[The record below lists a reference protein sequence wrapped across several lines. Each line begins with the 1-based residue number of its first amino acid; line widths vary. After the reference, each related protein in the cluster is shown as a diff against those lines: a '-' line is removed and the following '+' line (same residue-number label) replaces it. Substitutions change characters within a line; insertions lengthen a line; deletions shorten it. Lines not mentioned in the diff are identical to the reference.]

1 MHTPSPATSDDPSDC
16 PSLALHSAA
25 PVPAPVLHYA
35 TLALALLAPLA
46 AIKLHLLPALLTG
59 LLIHVL
65 VHGFAPRLE
74 KRLSSHAA
82 RLILVVLFSTLLIAA
97 VTLATLGITS
107 FIHSNVGSLP
117 ALMQKMADIL
127 ESSRS
132 WLPGWAAQY
141 LPSNPG
147 ELQAHAATWLRE
159 HAGELQRAGG
169 ETLRG
174 LAHALIGMVVGALLA
189 LRDVIAPQPSAPL
202 SRALQTHACRFTE
215 AFRQVVFAQVRIA
228 AINAFLTGIY
238 LVVALEL
245 FGIKLPL
252 AKTLVVLTFIAGL
265 IPIAGNLISNTVI
278 FIISLSH
285 SLELA
290 LFSLLFLVVLHK
302 LEYFLNARI
311 VGSHIKARAWELLV
325 AMLVMEATFG
335 IAGLLLAPIYY
346 AFLKAEL
353 TAHKLI

>member
-1 MHTPSPATSDDPSDC
+1 MPDAPD
-16 PSLALHSAA
+16 SLILRRC
-25 PVPAPVLHYA
+25 
-35 TLALALLAPLA
+35 ALAIALFVPLA
-46 AIKLHLLPALLTG
+46 VIQLHLVPALLTG

-65 VHGFAPRLE
+65 VHALAPVLE
-74 KRLSSHAA
+74 RRLSSRTA
-82 RLILVVLFSTLLIAA
+82 RLVSAILFSTLLVTL
-97 VTLATLGITS
+97 VTLATLAITA
-107 FIHSNVGSLP
+107 FIHSNAGSLP
-117 ALMQKMADIL
+117 ALMKKMAEIL

-132 WLPGWAAQY
+132 WLPGWMNQH
-141 LPSNPG
+141 LPADPA
-147 ELQAHAATWLRE
+147 ELQTRAADWLRT

-174 LAHALIGMVVGALLA
+174 LAHALIGMVAGALLA
-189 LRDVIAPQPSAPL
+189 LRDVAAPRPEGPL
-202 SRALQTHACRFTE
+202 ANALSVHAGRFTE

-228 AINAFLTGIY
+228 AINAFLTGLY

-252 AKTLVVLTFIAGL
+252 AKTLVVLTFVAGL
-265 IPIAGNLISNTVI
+265 VPIAGNLVSNTVI
-278 FIISLSH
+278 VVLSLSH

-290 LFSLLFLVVLHK
+290 VFSLIFLVVLHK

-311 VGSHIKARAWELLV
+311 VGSHIKAHAWELLL
-325 AMLVMEATFG
+325 AMLVMESAFG

-353 TAHKLI
+353 TAYKLV

>member
-1 MHTPSPATSDDPSDC
+1 MSPVLDSSGLPVSPALRRS
-16 PSLALHSAA
+16 AL
-25 PVPAPVLHYA
+25 VI
-35 TLALALLAPLA
+35 ALIAPLA
-46 AIKLHLLPALLTG
+46 AIHLHLVPALLTG

-65 VHGFAPRLE
+65 VHALAPVLE
-74 KRLSSHAA
+74 RRLSSHTA
-82 RLILVVLFSTLLIAA
+82 RLVSAVLFSTLLVAL
-97 VTLATLGITS
+97 VTLVTLGVTA
-107 FIHSNVGSLP
+107 FIHSNAGSLP
-117 ALMQKMADIL
+117 ALMKKMAEIL
-127 ESSRS
+127 ESSRT
-132 WLPGWAAQY
+132 WLPDWADQH
-141 LPSNPG
+141 LPADPV
-147 ELQAHAATWLRE
+147 ELQSRAADWLRA

-189 LRDVIAPQPSAPL
+189 LRDVAFPQNGGPL
-202 SRALQTHACRFTE
+202 ARALSVHAGRFTE

-228 AINAFLTGIY
+228 AINAFLTGLY
-238 LVVALEL
+238 LVVGLEL

-252 AKTLVVLTFIAGL
+252 AKTLVVLTFVAGL

-290 LFSLLFLVVLHK
+290 LFSLAFLVVLHK

-311 VGSHIKARAWELLV
+311 VGSHIKAHAWELLL
-325 AMLVMEATFG
+325 AMLIMEATFG
-335 IAGLLLAPIYY
+335 LAGLLLAPIYY

-353 TAHKLI
+353 AAYELI